1 MRIKTLTVF
10 SGLLVA
16 SALAGCASTPGHGC
30 PLDHGLGCHSL
41 TQAYAAAITPGAGN
55 VQSVFGKPN
64 VATVDRQVGT
74 PSVLAEPSVP
84 ATGYPQGG
92 PGGTP
97 VWTPGHVYRA
107 WTAPWTDAEGYLHSG
122 GYVYFNTPGHWSYGS
137 LTATGPGAGV
147 LHPIAPSELGFRP
160 TRTKPPVQPQSQV
173 NSVDGA
179 TRSVMNNLNANG
191 GITQPAE
198 QITQ

>member
-1 MRIKTLTVF
+1 MKIKTLTAL
-10 SGLLVA
+10 SGLIMA

-41 TQAYAAAITPGAGN
+41 TQAYDAAIQPGAGN
-55 VQSVFGKPN
+55 IQSVFGKPK
-64 VATVDRQVGT
+64 VALQPMGT
-74 PSVLAEPSVP
+74 PDILAEPSAP

-147 LHPIAPSELGFRP
+147 LQPIKPSQLGFQP
-160 TRTKPPVQPQSQV
+160 TSHKPVAPQQTQV

-179 TRSVMNNLNANG
+179 TRSVMNSLNSNG

-198 QITQ
+198 QMTQ

>member
-1 MRIKTLTVF
+1 MQNKTLATL
-10 SGLLVA
+10 SSLLLA
-16 SALAGCASTPGHGC
+16 SALTGCATTPGHGC

-41 TQAYAAAITPGAGN
+41 TQAYAASVQPGAGN
-55 VQSVFGKPN
+55 TQSVFGVPKHQTAQPE
-64 VATVDRQVGT
+64 RT
-74 PSVLAEPSVP
+74 PSVLAEPAGQP
-84 ATGYPQGG
+84 MGYPQGG

-97 VWTPGHVYRA
+97 VWTPGRVYRA
-107 WTAPWTDAEGYLHSG
+107 WTAPWTDAQGYLHSG

-137 LTATGPGAGV
+137 LTASGPGAGV
-147 LHPIAPSELGFRP
+147 LHPVAPSELGFNP
-160 TRTKPPVQPQSQV
+160 TKAKAPIHQQTQV